1 MNQTASPVA
10 AAPLSVAFIDG
21 RGKIV
26 SIHDMEPQTENSHC
40 AAAPAR
46 FALEMSK
53 GWFKSRGIAAGET
66 LRGLDKAPGPR

>member
-1 MNQTASPVA
+1 M
-10 AAPLSVAFIDG
+10 LFRSVAFIDA

-53 GWFKSRGIAAGET
+53 GWFKSKGITVGT
-66 LRGLDKAPGPR
+66 QLRGLEKAPLPR